1 MSNVPLLQV
10 RLAWS
15 GQLPSQVWSC
25 LAQQLANEDD
35 TQMAAGDNDN
45 EVTKLKT
52 ELDELGPVT
61 VRRRRR
67 EMEKP
72 ES

>member
-1 MSNVPLLQV
+1 M
-10 RLAWS
+10 
-15 GQLPSQVWSC
+15 WSC
-25 LAQQLANEDD
+25 LAQQLANDDD

-45 EVTKLKT
+45 EVTKLKI

-61 VRRRRR
+61 VRRR